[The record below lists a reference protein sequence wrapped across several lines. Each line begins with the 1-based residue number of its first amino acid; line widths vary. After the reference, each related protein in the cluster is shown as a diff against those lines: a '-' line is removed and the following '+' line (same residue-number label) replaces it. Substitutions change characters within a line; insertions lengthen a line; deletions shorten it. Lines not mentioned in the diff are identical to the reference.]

1 MSIPL
6 IPRTELFGNPV
17 KASAQISP
25 DGHYLSWLAPKDGV
39 LNIWLAPLDNLED
52 ERCITKD
59 ALRGIRMYMWSKNSD
74 FLLYMQDSAGD
85 ENWHIHAVDPKTG
98 EDRDLTDI
106 EGVNAHIMGLS
117 WNDPDHMLV
126 GLNDRDASW
135 HDVYKINLKTGE
147 KELVILNDNEYSGFT
162 FDADFNLKIAEKSL
176 DVEGIQIVYKRVG
189 EGWEEFMRIG
199 HEDQLTTHIYR
210 FDKSGDNFYMIDSRG
225 NDKAALVLVNL
236 DDGSQQLLAQSDKAD
251 ISDLLMNP
259 TSYVLEA
266 WASDYLKPEWHVVS
280 DAVKEDI
287 ALLDAEFPGEY
298 SISSRT
304 KADDLWIISVSDAQN
319 PGAAWLYNRK
329 SQTLSKLYATRPD
342 LEKQPLLPM
351 HGIVVKVRDGLE
363 LPGYLTVPGEGT
375 SKSMMVPEKPVPM
388 VLLVHGG
395 PWARD
400 HYGFNSSHQWL
411 ANRGYAV
418 LSINFRGS
426 TGFGKNFV
434 NAADG
439 EWSGKMH
446 DDLIDTVNWAVE
458 KGIADKD
465 KIAIMGGSY
474 GGYAALAGLTYTPDV
489 FCCGVDIV
497 GPSNLETLLETIP
510 PYWKAFYEQLARRV
524 GDPRT
529 EEGLAHLKACSPL
542 YKADAITKP
551 LLIGQGA
558 NDPRVKQAEA
568 DQIVEAMKANGL
580 PVTYIVY
587 PDEGHGWARPE
598 NQFSFNAVTE
608 SFLAENLGGRS
619 EPVGNAFD
627 GSSIDIREGK
637 EGITG
642 L

>member
-1 MSIPL
+1 MPL
-6 IPRTELFGNPV
+6 IPREELFGNPE
-17 KASAQISP
+17 KASSQISP
-25 DGHYLSWLAPKDGV
+25 DGKFLSWLAPKDGV

-52 ERCITKD
+52 ASCITKD
-59 ALRGIRMYMWSKNSD
+59 ALRGIRMYMWAKSSD
-74 FLLYMQDSAGD
+74 YLLYMQDSAGD

-106 EGVNAHIMGLS
+106 DGVNAHIMGLS
-117 WNDPDHMLV
+117 WNEPDSFLV

-135 HDVYKINLKTGE
+135 HDVYKINIITGD
-147 KELVILNDNEYSGFT
+147 KELVILNEDEYSGFT
-162 FDADFNLKIAEKSL
+162 FDADYNLKLAEKSL
-176 DVEGIQIVYKRVG
+176 DVEGIKIVYKRVG
-189 EGWEEFMRIG
+189 EGWEEFLRIG

-210 FDKSGDNFYMIDSRG
+210 FDKSGESFYMIDSRE
-225 NDKAALVLVNL
+225 NDKAALVLVSL
-236 DDGSQQLLAQSDKAD
+236 ADGSQQLLAQSDKAD

-259 TSYVLEA
+259 TTYELEA
-266 WASDYLKPEWHVVS
+266 WAADYLKPEWHVVS
-280 DAVKEDI
+280 DSVKDDI
-287 ALLDAEFPGEY
+287 AILDKEFPGEY
-298 SISSRT
+298 SITSRT

-319 PGAAWLYNRK
+319 PGAAWLYQRG
-329 SQTLSKLYATRPD
+329 SQTLSKLYSARPD

-351 HGIVVKVRDGLE
+351 HGIVVTARDGLE
-363 LPGYLTVPGEGT
+363 LPGYLTVPGN
-375 SKSMMVPEKPVPM
+375 SDVSADMKPSSPVPM

-400 HYGFNSSHQWL
+400 HYGFNGTHQWL

-426 TGFGKNFV
+426 TGFGKAFV

-446 DDLIDTVNWAVE
+446 DDLIDTVDWAVE
-458 KGIADKD
+458 QGIADKD
-465 KIAIMGGSY
+465 KVAIMGGSY
-474 GGYAALAGLTYTPDV
+474 GGYAALAGLTYTPEV

-529 EEGLAHLKACSPL
+529 EQGLQQLKDCSPL
-542 YKADAITKP
+542 HKADKITKP

-568 DQIVEAMKANGL
+568 DQIVDAMKANNL

-598 NQFSFNAVTE
+598 NRLSFNAVTE
-608 SFLAENLGGRS
+608 AFLAANLGGQA
-619 EPVGNAFD
+619 EPVGNAFE

-637 EGITG
+637 EGIDG
-642 L
+642 LG